1 MERLEIEGVFGAVNA
16 FAVDDDGQF
25 AYLFDPRVDA
35 TIRINLSTGIKD
47 VLIWYDRSF
56 RHRRWLCYCMF
67 AIQKDGSTYLPTLFY
82 NTKRKHFVLV
92 TFVTDLNNQVLYTYT
107 ENEINTDCI
116 RFDRFAYN
124 AHIDE
129 NIIYIIF
136 YERFVRNNSTDDI
149 NATLFYVYC
158 NYDCESH
165 QMIIQKGPL
174 PQGRWELPF
183 IAHQHLHFL
192 STELSSSLLAS
203 IPMHENNES
212 NEWTIRVV
220 SGDQENKAPPRK
232 AVWCNAWRNGMG
244 WYVVSEKIIN
254 EKIQK
259 ITVWQ
264 LDVLD
269 CLWKSLPL
277 SIKTPLTIRNFALRI
292 RNDNIALLHIDWDR
306 EGVFYK
312 FDLAELMSKRPDGT
326 AKQKRTDSELFQKIK
341 NNKENV
347 ECIPT
352 TASFYPNE
360 IICPV
365 CLDTYQD
372 PRSLSCGH
380 SICFNCVQQMRNI
393 GQSNT
398 IRCFACRKSTLIPA
412 NGLPVNFSLRDAIET
427 LVRAKQLK
435 LSGLRCVRCRQL
447 HEDKNLWICLQCA
460 TDENI
465 TPVLNDGMDYFAKR
479 AKKFAFCAQCIL
491 KQHSKHRLIE
501 YYAFRS
507 KYEIAKKTNEK
518 VKKTVEEITQMLSTS
533 IAESVEPL
541 IIEPLQNSVL
551 LELITAC
558 DVLSRCDE
566 DDINH
571 EVEAVIKAFRQRTI
585 NIANDLEKC
594 IKYVKNVVLAHTR
607 QKVTPIAERP
617 TEL

>member
-1 MERLEIEGVFGAVNA
+1 
-16 FAVDDDGQF
+16 
-25 AYLFDPRVDA
+25 
-35 TIRINLSTGIKD
+35 
-47 VLIWYDRSF
+47 
-56 RHRRWLCYCMF
+56 MF
-67 AIQKDGSTYLPTLFY
+67 AIHKDGSTYLPTLFY
-82 NTKRKHFVLV
+82 NTKIKHFVLV

-136 YERFVRNNSTDDI
+136 YERFVRNNSTDDP

-183 IAHQHLHFL
+183 IAHEHLHFL
-192 STELSSSLLAS
+192 STELANSLLAS
-203 IPMHENNES
+203 IPMHENSKS

-220 SGDQENKAPPRK
+220 SDDQENIAPPRK
-232 AVWCNAWRNGMG
+232 AVWCNAWRNDMG
-244 WYVVSEKIIN
+244 WYVVSEKIVN

-277 SIKTPLTIRNFALRI
+277 SIETPLTICNFALRI
-292 RNDNIALLHIDWDR
+292 RNNNIAFLHIDWDR

-326 AKQKRTDSELFQKIK
+326 VKQKRSDSELFQKIK

-347 ECIPT
+347 EYTST
-352 TASFYPNE
+352 TASFSPNE

-365 CLDTYQD
+365 CLDTYRD

-412 NGLPVNFSLRDAIET
+412 SGLPVNFSLRDAIET

-435 LSGLRCVRCRQL
+435 LSGLRCVRCRQS

-460 TDENI
+460 TDENF
-465 TPVLNDGMDYFAKR
+465 TPVK
-479 AKKFAFCAQCIL
+479 
-491 KQHSKHRLIE
+491 
-501 YYAFRS
+501 
-507 KYEIAKKTNEK
+507 
-518 VKKTVEEITQMLSTS
+518 
-533 IAESVEPL
+533 
-541 IIEPLQNSVL
+541 
-551 LELITAC
+551 
-558 DVLSRCDE
+558 
-566 DDINH
+566 
-571 EVEAVIKAFRQRTI
+571 
-585 NIANDLEKC
+585 
-594 IKYVKNVVLAHTR
+594 
-607 QKVTPIAERP
+607 
-617 TEL
+617 